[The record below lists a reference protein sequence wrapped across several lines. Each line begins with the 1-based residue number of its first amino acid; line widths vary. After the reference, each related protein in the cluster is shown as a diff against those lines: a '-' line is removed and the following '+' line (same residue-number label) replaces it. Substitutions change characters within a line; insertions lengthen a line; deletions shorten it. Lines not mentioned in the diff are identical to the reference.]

1 MNIAEKKIYDMCV
14 IGSGAAGGFMVK
26 ELTAAG
32 ADTILIEAGGKG
44 RLEDLHIHDWP
55 YDLPK
60 RGFGLFKQASLYGDD
75 IGKAIEY
82 RGDRIGVDRIRTLG
96 GRTFQMRLLASM
108 IAFYLLMFTAN
119 AKAQDAIT
127 KSGERGFVALFDGKS
142 LNGWKLVRGHG
153 QGYVVK
159 DGVLVCPAD
168 GGGNLFTEKEYS
180 NFVFRFE
187 FKTEPGANNGVGIRA
202 PLEGDA
208 AYQGMEIQILD
219 DGHERYKGKIRS
231 EQHHGSI
238 YDVIPARTGF
248 LKPAG
253 EWNEEEIMAQGSHI
267 RVTLNGVII
276 LDADLNNVSEEAT
289 LKKHPGLKNKSGHIG
304 FLGHGSL
311 VEFRNVRVKAL
322 PQ

>member
-1 MNIAEKKIYDMCV
+1 MKSLV
-14 IGSGAAGGFMVK
+14 L
-26 ELTAAG
+26 LTAFCLLTLTVDAR
-32 ADTILIEAGGKG
+32 AQSAKPESDEKG
-44 RLEDLHIHDWP
+44 
-55 YDLPK
+55 
-60 RGFGLFKQASLYGDD
+60 FS
-75 IGKAIEY
+75 
-82 RGDRIGVDRIRTLG
+82 
-96 GRTFQMRLLASM
+96 
-108 IAFYLLMFTAN
+108 
-119 AKAQDAIT
+119 
-127 KSGERGFVALFDGKS
+127 ALFDGKT
-142 LNGWKLVRGHG
+142 LNGWKLVGGHG
-153 QGYVVK
+153 PGYVVK

-168 GGGNLFTEKEYS
+168 GGGNLFTEKEYP

-219 DGHERYKGKIRS
+219 DGHERYKGKIKS

-238 YDVIPARTGF
+238 YDVIPARTGY

-253 EWNEEEIMAQGSHI
+253 EWNEEEIMANGAHI

-276 LDADLNNVSEEAT
+276 LDADLGIVREEAT

-311 VEFRNVRVKAL
+311 VEFRNIRIKTL
-322 PQ
+322 SQ

>member
-1 MNIAEKKIYDMCV
+1 MKLLISIIAV
-14 IGSGAAGGFMVK
+14 S
-26 ELTAAG
+26 
-32 ADTILIEAGGKG
+32 
-44 RLEDLHIHDWP
+44 
-55 YDLPK
+55 
-60 RGFGLFKQASLYGDD
+60 
-75 IGKAIEY
+75 
-82 RGDRIGVDRIRTLG
+82 
-96 GRTFQMRLLASM
+96 
-108 IAFYLLMFTAN
+108 LLMCIAC
-119 AKAQDAIT
+119 AKAQEAKNEPAEKD
-127 KSGERGFVALFDGKS
+127 FVTLFDGKS
-142 LNGWKLVRGHG
+142 LTGWKLVKGHG
-153 QGYVVK
+153 PGYVVE
-159 DGVLVCPAD
+159 DGILVCPVD

-187 FKTEPGANNGVGIRA
+187 FKTEPGGNNGVGIRA

-219 DGHERYKGKIRS
+219 DGHEKYKGKIKS

-253 EWNEEEIMAQGSHI
+253 EWNEEEIMASESRI

-276 LDADLNNVSEEAT
+276 LDADLNNVREEAT

-311 VEFRNVRVKAL
+311 VEFRNIRIKA
-322 PQ
+322 

>member
-1 MNIAEKKIYDMCV
+1 
-14 IGSGAAGGFMVK
+14 
-26 ELTAAG
+26 
-32 ADTILIEAGGKG
+32 
-44 RLEDLHIHDWP
+44 
-55 YDLPK
+55 
-60 RGFGLFKQASLYGDD
+60 
-75 IGKAIEY
+75 
-82 RGDRIGVDRIRTLG
+82 
-96 GRTFQMRLLASM
+96 MRLLASM
-108 IAFYLLMFTAN
+108 ISVFLLMFMAQ
-119 AKAQDAIT
+119 AKAQDAKT
-127 KSGERGFVALFDGKS
+127 NPGEKDFVALFDGKS
-142 LNGWKLVRGHG
+142 LNGWKLIHGHG
-153 QGYVVK
+153 PGYVVK

-276 LDADLNNVSEEAT
+276 LDADLNNVREEAT

-311 VEFRNVRVKAL
+311 VEFRNIRIKAL
-322 PQ
+322 P